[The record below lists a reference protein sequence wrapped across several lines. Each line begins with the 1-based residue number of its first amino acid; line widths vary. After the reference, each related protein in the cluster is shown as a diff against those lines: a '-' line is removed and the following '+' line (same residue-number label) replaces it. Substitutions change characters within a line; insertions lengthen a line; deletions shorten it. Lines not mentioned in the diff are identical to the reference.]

1 MSMSSILH
9 VNNLSGKKS
18 ERLQLIYMVKLS
30 MLNLPQQ
37 KVEETI
43 QYITKLSCYKVF
55 YRIAIRNGSKKNA
68 DTFE

>member
-1 MSMSSILH
+1 
-9 VNNLSGKKS
+9 
-18 ERLQLIYMVKLS
+18 

-43 QYITKLSCYKVF
+43 QYITKLSYYKVF

-68 DTFE
+68 DAFE

>member
-1 MSMSSILH
+1 MSSILH

-18 ERLQLIYMVKLS
+18 ERLQLIYMIKLS

-43 QYITKLSCYKVF
+43 
-55 YRIAIRNGSKKNA
+55 
-68 DTFE
+68 

>member
-1 MSMSSILH
+1 
-9 VNNLSGKKS
+9 
-18 ERLQLIYMVKLS
+18 

-55 YRIAIRNGSKKNA
+55 YRIATRNGSKKNA